1 MSLQEVSEPLVPLGL
16 AFDRVALEVLG
27 VDEVVR
33 VHGRDAVGL
42 VVAQVALDHASG
54 QLELLGGV
62 ELLAGGGM
70 RGGGGAGDADE
81 GDESEDGMT

>member
-1 MSLQEVSEPLVPLGL
+1 MDL
-16 AFDRVALEVLG
+16 VALEVLG

-81 GDESEDGMT
+81 GDESEDGVA